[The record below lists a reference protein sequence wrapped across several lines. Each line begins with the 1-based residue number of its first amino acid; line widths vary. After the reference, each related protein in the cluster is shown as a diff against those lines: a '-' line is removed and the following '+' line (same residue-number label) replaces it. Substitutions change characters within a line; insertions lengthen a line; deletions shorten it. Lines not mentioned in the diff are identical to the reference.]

1 MDNEMTGKKRNREEK
16 EKMIYH
22 KLNVP
27 YKDDTE
33 EDNLISYF
41 LSQIQ
46 PEYEESL
53 QYYFSF
59 EGIADEIF
67 VYCLWGHLPL
77 IDGAI
82 ANFTR
87 KIEID
92 EIANYVNFG
101 KKEKVFNFFAN
112 IQCLLNVDA
121 DTVRKLTFFENG
133 KYGFIFKGQK
143 DYFLLM
149 NIKSL
154 DKFEFI
160 TKNSEYC
167 QFWLIKIDDKD
178 ILDILNL
185 EPMNENIVRL
195 SKQIDEYKT
204 IINERD
210 ESFQKERKEFNERI
224 NKILEQR
231 DQQYQK
237 LKDEYE
243 ELKTEKNDLIEQR
256 KTENKFKMVKFKK
269 FIGLKEY
276 RDCFSIIEENNV
288 ISYEDLSVNEEDEDS
303 SRSETKNLSTCIIC
317 YIRQRNI
324 LFERCGHCCICDI
337 CLKQCAHKMNKKLNK
352 MEYFCPVCNTYVSKG
367 EGFSI
372 TRKIFLS

>member
-1 MDNEMTGKKRNREEK
+1 MDHDMTGKKRNREDK

-27 YKDDTE
+27 YKDDPE

-77 IDGAI
+77 VDGAI

-87 KIEID
+87 KIEIE

-101 KKEKVFNFFAN
+101 KKEKVFNFFSN

-133 KYGFIFKGQK
+133 KYGFIFKGHK

-154 DKFEFI
+154 DKFDFI

-167 QFWLIKIDDKD
+167 QLWLIKIDDKD

-185 EPMNENIVRL
+185 ESMNENIVML
-195 SKQIDEYKT
+195 SKQINEYKN

-237 LKDEYE
+237 LKEEYD
-243 ELKTEKNDLIEQR
+243 ELKQEKNDLNEQR
-256 KTENKFKMVKFKK
+256 RIENKFKMVKFKK
-269 FIGLKEY
+269 FVGLKEF

-288 ISYEDLSVNEEDEDS
+288 ISYEDLSVNEEEEDS
-303 SRSETKNLSTCIIC
+303 SRSEIKNLSTCIIC

-324 LFERCGHCCICDI
+324 LFEKCGHCCICDI
-337 CLKQCAHKMNKKLNK
+337 CLKQCANKMNKKLNK
-352 MEYFCPVCNTYVSKG
+352 MEYFCPVCNTFVSKG
-367 EGFSI
+367 EGYST

>member
-1 MDNEMTGKKRNREEK
+1 M
-16 EKMIYH
+16 
-22 KLNVP
+22 
-27 YKDDTE
+27 
-33 EDNLISYF
+33 
-41 LSQIQ
+41 
-46 PEYEESL
+46 
-53 QYYFSF
+53 
-59 EGIADEIF
+59 
-67 VYCLWGHLPL
+67 PL

-195 SKQIDEYKT
+195 SKQIDEYKN

-237 LKDEYE
+237 LKEEYDV
-243 ELKTEKNDLIEQR
+243 LKTEKNDLIEQR

>member
-1 MDNEMTGKKRNREEK
+1 MTGKKRNREEK
-16 EKMIYH
+16 EKMIYN

-46 PEYEESL
+46 PEYEEAL

-59 EGIADEIF
+59 EGITDEIF

-82 ANFTR
+82 ANFTQ

-92 EIANYVNFG
+92 KVANYVNFR

-121 DTVRKLTFFENG
+121 DTLRKLTFFENG
-133 KYGFIFKGQK
+133 KYGFICKGQK

-154 DKFEFI
+154 DKFDFI

-167 QFWLIKIDDKD
+167 QFWLIRIEDKD
-178 ILDILNL
+178 ILDILKL
-185 EPMNENIVRL
+185 ESMNKTIVML
-195 SKQIDEYKT
+195 SKQIDEYKS
-204 IINERD
+204 IIKERD
-210 ESFQKERKEFNERI
+210 ELFQKERKEFNERI
-224 NKILEQR
+224 NKILDQR
-231 DQQYQK
+231 DQQYKK
-237 LKDEYE
+237 LKGEYD
-243 ELKTEKNDLIEQR
+243 ELKKEKNDIIEQR
-256 KTENKFKMVKFKK
+256 KNENKHKLIKIKK
-269 FIGLKEY
+269 FLGLKVY

-303 SRSETKNLSTCIIC
+303 SRTENKNLGTCIIC
-317 YIRQRNI
+317 YVRQRNI
-324 LFERCGHCCICDI
+324 LFERCGHCCICDT
-337 CLKQCAHKMNKKLNK
+337 CLEQCAHKMNKKTHK
-352 MEYFCPVCNTYVSKG
+352 KEYFCPVCNTYVSKG
-367 EGFSI
+367 EGYST